1 VNFQSQ
7 TDKDA
12 FLRSRLRRPFSIMVG
27 CRTSRGLIFPCLVFL
42 LIAIAGRS
50 TAQELDP
57 WTLDHFTRAVQA
69 QHANDLATAESEYRL
84 VTSRNPRFAGAY
96 LNLGIVD
103 HQQKK
108 YTDAVSALKT
118 AVLLDPH
125 VLGSQLFLGI
135 DEYLTWDFKGA
146 AEHLRTAL
154 AADPKDRQAGVYLG
168 LDLLALD
175 QPFPAIAILR
185 ETSKYHPGDS
195 EILYHLG
202 QAHLEAAQE
211 GITHLGRLG
220 QQSPLYFWSLAIAA
234 QQKKD
239 TVGILENSMKA
250 LALDPY
256 IAELYFEIASILQ
269 QQMPELSAASRARY
283 QSLCPDSIRMPQ
295 KKDDGAEVEIDEAN
309 QRSLNYLWRRIQ
321 EIHPSATVPAV
332 ADSSANQ
339 FLAKQMKLPGNAQL
353 RAALHLYEEGRYE
366 EAAKELASA
375 GASTSNWS
383 LAYLKALSYERGGDQ
398 EEAERVFTA
407 RLLPYMD
414 VPSVS
419 FLATRIEGTIALKSL
434 EDILDAKPDS
444 YTAKLLL
451 GRYHAAE
458 GKQDLALAEYQE
470 ALKLAPQQPGIHL
483 AIAEVYS
490 NQLQW
495 PRAIEEYQAELA
507 LDPANNIALAELGHA
522 MTEAHDANNAG
533 PVLRQALHADPGN
546 AKAYTD
552 LGKVCEMQGESEK
565 AIQAYESALRYD
577 PSQLNLHYKLSRLYQ
592 KQGQTE
598 QANKEL
604 AAFREAEA
612 QQQKNMRKAMEALQ
626 AR

>member
-1 VNFQSQ
+1 VNFHSQ
-7 TDKDA
+7 IDKSA
-12 FLRSRLRRPFSIMVG
+12 FLWCQLRPAFSVMV
-27 CRTSRGLIFPCLVFL
+27 RFPCLAFL

-50 TAQELDP
+50 FAQELDP
-57 WTLDHFTRAVQA
+57 WTVDHFARAVQA
-69 QHANDLATAESEYRL
+69 QHANDLPTAEAEYRL
-84 VTSRNPRFAGAY
+84 VTSHNPRFAGAY
-96 LNLGIVD
+96 LNLGIVY

-108 YTDAVSALKT
+108 YTDAVSMLKT

-135 DEYLTWDFKGA
+135 DEYLTRDFKDAGD
-146 AEHLRTAL
+146 HLRRAL
-154 AADPKDRQAGVYLG
+154 SANPKDRQAGVYLG

-175 QPFPAIAILR
+175 QPFPAIEILR
-185 ETSKYHPGDS
+185 QTAQYHPGDS

-211 GITHLGRLG
+211 GITHLGKLG
-220 QQSPLYFWSLAIAA
+220 EQSALYFWSLAIAA
-234 QQKKD
+234 QQEKD
-239 TVGILENSMKA
+239 TVGMLENSMKA

-256 IAELYFEIASILQ
+256 IAELYFEVATALQ
-269 QQMPELSAASRARY
+269 EQMPGVSAAALARY
-283 QSLCPDSIRMPQ
+283 QSLSP
-295 KKDDGAEVEIDEAN
+295 DGARMLPIKGEGPVVEIDAAN
-309 QRSLNYLWRRIQ
+309 QRPLDSLWRRIP
-321 EIHPSATVPAV
+321 EIHANAAIPAV

-339 FLAKQMKLPGNAQL
+339 LLAKRMKLPGNAQL
-353 RAALHLYEEGRYE
+353 GAALHLYGQRRYE

-375 GASTSNWS
+375 GAGAGTSNWS
-383 LAYLKALSYERGGDQ
+383 LAYLESLSYERGGDH
-398 EEAERVFTA
+398 EKAERVFTT

-419 FLATRIEGTIALKSL
+419 FLATRIEGAIAAKSL
-434 EDILDAKPDS
+434 EDILDAQPDS

-458 GKQDLALAEYQE
+458 RKEDLALAEYQE
-470 ALKLAPQQPGIHL
+470 ALKLAPEQPGIHL

-495 PRAIEEYQAELA
+495 SRAAEEYRAELA
-507 LDPANNIALAELGHA
+507 VDPANHIALAELGHA
-522 MTEAHDANNAG
+522 LTEAHDANTAG
-533 PVLRQALHADPGN
+533 PILRQAVHADPGN
-546 AKAYTD
+546 AQAYVD
-552 LGKVCEMQGESEK
+552 LGKVCEMQGQSEE

-604 AAFREAEA
+604 ATFRAGEAE
-612 QQQKNMRKAMEALQ
+612 QQKSMRKAMEALQ
-626 AR
+626 DRQ